1 MKINRSS
8 KRGTTQAVLQT
19 LNEKIQ
25 YTKIGTTI
33 YGGGGVTS
41 VLKVSGIPLFYDWI
55 PYHCGVIF
63 YFLWLDYIP
72 PPSGILITLRLLVN
86 SGISNYES
94 IIKLHRGRDHAC
106 VRAATFRHNSKH
118 QMETHA
124 ELMKYRPPRITKQI
138 EGLTLPCLQHEVQF
152 TIRG

>member
-72 PPSGILITLRLLVN
+72 PPSGILITLRLRVH
-86 SGISNYES
+86 SGLFGNKIHAMTQGMISYICTCN
-94 IIKLHRGRDHAC
+94 
-106 VRAATFRHNSKH
+106 
-118 QMETHA
+118 
-124 ELMKYRPPRITKQI
+124 
-138 EGLTLPCLQHEVQF
+138 
-152 TIRG
+152 